1 MLNAAELAQVIT
13 FTRNGLG
20 NKMGDDIQ
28 PKTVN
33 TLLTGGAAAAAAPAE
48 AAKKVDSSAKLTQQ
62 ELVAKGESVYNT
74 NCASCH
80 QEDGAGLAKLYPP
93 LLNSDFIK
101 NNPLAIDSI
110 IKNGQNGPI
119 VVNGVNYN
127 MAMPSSKK
135 LSDFEIKQIAS
146 YVLIKFNKLDSL
158 LLD

>member
-1 MLNAAELAQVIT
+1 MKKNNLLVLVVLIAVYSSCIDNKFNNA
-13 FTRNGLG
+13 
-20 NKMGDDIQ
+20 
-28 PKTVN
+28 TVN
-33 TLLTGGAAAAAAPAE
+33 LASGYQLYE
-48 AAKKVDSSAKLTQQ
+48 K
-62 ELVAKGESVYNT
+62 
-74 NCASCH
+74 NCSNCH

>member
-1 MLNAAELAQVIT
+1 MKKNKLLVLGVFIAVYSSCIDNKFNNA
-13 FTRNGLG
+13 
-20 NKMGDDIQ
+20 
-28 PKTVN
+28 TVN
-33 TLLTGGAAAAAAPAE
+33 LASGYQLYE
-48 AAKKVDSSAKLTQQ
+48 K
-62 ELVAKGESVYNT
+62 
-74 NCASCH
+74 NCSNCH